1 MENKFEGFLMGL
13 EYYIYYCQECNT
25 DFAVKL
31 GREVVCCPSCQSMNI
46 IDGEMQEFC

>member
-13 EYYIYYCQECNT
+13 EYYIYYCQECKT

-31 GREVVCCPSCQSMNI
+31 GSNVVCCHHVKA
-46 IDGEMQEFC
+46 